1 LGARRRG
8 VLDTVGGDIERWGRE
23 RSADVVVVLWVIV
36 VLKLVGAGAPLIFVG
51 VGHLPAW
58 TRSRRTR
65 ALGWAA
71 AVGLTVYGGVLSVA
85 GWLIEAGVVDAADDA
100 DEHALAWHA
109 YFWDPW
115 FALWGGAFVVAMW
128 RSRPSKPFRT
138 NPANVRH
145 RRFNSAHGPAR
156 SRAGSAAVECA
167 VSGDVDV
174 ATDAGATTR
183 IGTVDTGIRRPGL
196 LREHRRAAPDQTDIC
211 AMQLG
216 DGRTDHAPH
225 NAQPR
230 RRLGI
235 PPNAGYTG
243 NPDAVPTRR

>member
-1 LGARRRG
+1 VERFDRGALVAAVIAATLGTASAAVSAYWALG
-8 VLDTVGGDIERWGRE
+8 GEALLDTVGGDIERWGRE

-71 AVGLTVYGGVLSVA
+71 AVGLTVVYGGVLSVA

-128 RSRPSKPFRT
+128 RSRPQPSEQTVQNEPSERSPSPLQQRPRT
-138 NPANVRH
+138 C
-145 RRFNSAHGPAR
+145 S
-156 SRAGSAAVECA
+156 
-167 VSGDVDV
+167 
-174 ATDAGATTR
+174 
-183 IGTVDTGIRRPGL
+183 
-196 LREHRRAAPDQTDIC
+196 
-211 AMQLG
+211 
-216 DGRTDHAPH
+216 
-225 NAQPR
+225 
-230 RRLGI
+230 
-235 PPNAGYTG
+235 
-243 NPDAVPTRR
+243 